1 MHRLEHRRSFNGLI
15 RPIQATKTQYLEKT
29 SKFSL
34 QIKYKPKKTFRLGR
48 QNVKKEV
55 KTKSNC
61 RHMDDVLNRKT

>member
-34 QIKYKPKKTFRLGR
+34 QIKYKPKK
-48 QNVKKEV
+48 NVPVRKAKREKRSKDKV
-55 KTKSNC
+55 K
-61 RHMDDVLNRKT
+61 L